1 MSTVIKAGEAVRIV
15 KRLSTVDLAD
25 HLAEARAVVAEAR
38 QRASQI
44 VTDAEVQAARMLN
57 ESRESGHE
65 EGYQQ
70 GYDAGTRAGHQ
81 AAYEESI
88 KRFETEQG
96 DVVTSME
103 RAIAEIDAVKEDLK
117 IAAEKD
123 LLDFAVMLAKKLTFA
138 IGRLHPESV
147 VENLKR
153 ALRLVESNTDLTIH
167 VHPDQIS
174 SIETFAG
181 SVLKRA
187 GASRVLNIVP
197 DESITPGGCKVD
209 GDRASVDATLDTQ
222 VEEIVSLL
230 LGESQSDA

>member
-44 VTDAEVQAARMLN
+44 ISDAEAQAARMLD

-70 GYDAGTRAGHQ
+70 GYNAGTRAGHQ

-147 VENLKR
+147 VGNLKR

-174 SIETFAG
+174 SIETFVG

-230 LGESQSDA
+230 LGENQSDA